1 MRGYRLTRQAEQTLE
16 DILSWTIEHF
26 GIEQA
31 ERYKDQLISRLAALA
46 ANEPPHGRSCN
57 GLLAGQRDVIDLEYY
72 REGRHYIIYRNTFD
86 EILVLEFVHGSR
98 DLASILDELS

>member
-1 MRGYRLTRQAEQTLE
+1 MRAYRLSRQAEQTLE
-16 DILSWTIEHF
+16 DVLSWTIEHF

-57 GLLAGQRDVIDLEYY
+57 DLLTGQRDVVDLEYY
-72 REGRHYIIYRNTFD
+72 REGRHHIIYRNTFD
-86 EILVLEFVHGSR
+86 ETLVLDFVHGAR
-98 DLASILDELS
+98 DLKAILDELS

>member
-1 MRGYRLTRQAEQTLE
+1 MRGYRLSRQAEQTLE

-46 ANEPPHGRSCN
+46 ANELPHGLSCN
-57 GLLAGQRDVIDLEYY
+57 GLLTGQRDVVDLEYY
-72 REGRHYIIYRNTFD
+72 REGRHYIICRNTLD
-86 EILVLEFVHGSR
+86 SILVLDFVHGSR
-98 DLASILDELS
+98 DLKAILDELS